1 MRIRDASTENEEPY
15 NLVPLTDMV
24 FNLLIFFLCATTFV
38 QIEKDL
44 AVQLPKT
51 SSTFSPLSAAP
62 KELIINIK
70 QNGDMVVNGK
80 TYDEKALS
88 AMVAQAVARRKDQT
102 VIIRADERSIMKYF
116 AHVAQTCKQAGVK
129 EAKLVYLDEQGT
141 AAGG

>member
-1 MRIRDASTENEEPY
+1 MRIRDIGAEAEEPY

-51 SSTFSPLSAAP
+51 SSSFTPLSAAP
-62 KELIINIK
+62 RELIINIT
-70 QNGDMVVNGK
+70 QDGK
-80 TYDEKALS
+80 TIVTGKEFSDQELAAYVGA
-88 AMVAQAVARRKDQT
+88 AVKKQENQT

-116 AHVAQTCKQAGVK
+116 AHVAQICKNAKVK
-129 EAKLVYLDEQGT
+129 EAKLVYLDEKGP
-141 AAGG
+141 